1 MEIALIDRNNFG
13 TESLDDFSRYQSVK
27 NVYRISD
34 GKLHLVY
41 HPFTEDWTPERKREK
56 AKEALSGRYI
66 AYGAFEDGAVVGLI
80 MLRPG
85 LNMGRMMIDSFHV
98 STEHRRRGIGRA
110 LFEAARKE
118 AAGRGANALYASA
131 CSAQETVDFYMA
143 MGFAVSK
150 APIPSCVAEEPWDIQ
165 MECEF

>member
-1 MEIALIDRNNFG
+1 M
-13 TESLDDFSRYQSVK
+13 
-27 NVYRISD
+27 
-34 GKLHLVY
+34 
-41 HPFTEDWTPERKREK
+41 
-56 AKEALSGRYI
+56 SGRYI

-110 LFEAARKE
+110 LFEAVRKE